1 MIANSIIIN
10 SIVNISTHFPLW
22 MAAFPWPGPAA
33 LPRAE
38 LNMGIVGV
46 DGEGICDIELDNDN
60 EMEISQA
67 IKAGVT
73 LVKVSF
79 TTGVNAD

>member
-1 MIANSIIIN
+1 
-10 SIVNISTHFPLW
+10 
-22 MAAFPWPGPAA
+22 
-33 LPRAE
+33 
-38 LNMGIVGV
+38 MGIVGV

>member
-1 MIANSIIIN
+1 M
-10 SIVNISTHFPLW
+10 F
-22 MAAFPWPGPAA
+22 
-33 LPRAE
+33 RATVI
-38 LNMGIVGV
+38 LTMTI
-46 DGEGICDIELDNDN
+46 